1 MTEYVIE
8 TRDLKKRFGIG
19 PKAVHAVNGI
29 DLKVTSGIH
38 GFLGPNGAGKS
49 TTIKMLVG
57 GISITSGKASIKGYR
72 AGSTKARSCIG
83 YLPEQP
89 KFYHYSFYK
98 YLVYLGRLG
107 GLSRGKAKGNAMELI
122 EWFELDEA
130 MERDVNDFSAGMRQK
145 AGLAQALIH
154 EPEVLIL
161 DEPTANLDP
170 IGRANIIEQIRGL
183 ADEKEF
189 TVLVSSHILSEIE
202 KLADEVTIIN
212 RGRIILSDSIG
223 SLKNLYAGDH
233 FILDTDAN
241 DDFYE
246 DLKSV
251 GYISKMWFD
260 NKERVHLITEDP
272 ARLKDDLPNMI
283 LSKDTRLHMFARED
297 VTLEDIFL
305 RAVAESKTR
314 KRSGVRAPPPDT
326 PAPQVPSMCDP
337 SSGDPSSGDP
347 SSGDPSVGDPSVCD
361 PSTGDL
367 LDGGV
372 R

>member
-8 TRDLKKRFGIG
+8 TNDLKKRFGIG

-49 TTIKMLVG
+49 TAIKMLVG
-57 GISITSGKASIKGYR
+57 GISITSGKARIKGHR
-72 AGSTKARSCIG
+72 AGSTKAKSCIG
-83 YLPEQP
+83 YLPEHP

-98 YLVYLGRLG
+98 YLIYLGRLG
-107 GLSRGKAKGNAMELI
+107 GLSRKKAKANAMELI
-122 EWFELDEA
+122 EWLDLDEA
-130 MERDVNDFSAGMRQK
+130 MERDVNAFSAGMRQK

-170 IGRANIIEQIRGL
+170 IGRANIIEQVRSL

-212 RGRIILSDSIG
+212 RGRILLSDNIG

-233 FILDTDAN
+233 FILDTDMN

-246 DLKSV
+246 DFKRV
-251 GYISKMWFD
+251 GYVSKMWFD
-260 NKERVHLITEDP
+260 DKERVHLITEDP
-272 ARLKDDLPNMI
+272 DRLKDDLPNMI
-283 LSKDTRLHMFARED
+283 LDKETRLHMFARED

-314 KRSGVRAPPPDT
+314 TRRGLDAAPPDM
-326 PAPQVPSMCDP
+326 AAQPSA
-337 SSGDPSSGDP
+337 SAGDASW
-347 SSGDPSVGDPSVCD
+347 
-361 PSTGDL
+361 TG
-367 LDGGV
+367 GETNAY
-372 R
+372 

>member
-1 MTEYVIE
+1 MTTGTRMMEVIGLSDYVIE
-8 TRDLKKRFGIG
+8 TKNLSKRFGVG
-19 PKAVHAVNGI
+19 PKSFYAVNGI
-29 DLKVTSGIH
+29 DLKVTGGIH

-57 GISITSGKASIKGYR
+57 GLSITSGKAYIKGAR
-72 AGSTKARSCIG
+72 VGSMKAKSYVG
-83 YLPEQP
+83 YLPEHP

-98 YLVYLGRLG
+98 YLTYLGRLG
-107 GLSRGKAKGNAMELI
+107 GLGRKKARRNALELI
-122 EWFELDEA
+122 EWFELEEA
-130 MERDVNDFSAGMRQK
+130 MERDVNAFSAGMKQK

-170 IGRANIIEQIRGL
+170 IGRANLIEQIRSL

-202 KLADEVTIIN
+202 KLADDVTIIN
-212 RGRIILSDSIG
+212 RGRIILSDKIE

-233 FILDTDAN
+233 FILDTDYN

-246 DLKSV
+246 DFKEV

-260 NKERVHLITEDP
+260 EKERVHLITEDP
-272 ARLKDDLPNMI
+272 DRLKDDLPRRVIDMD
-283 LSKDTRLHMFARED
+283 SRLHMFAKEE

-305 RAVAESKTR
+305 RVVAESKTGR
-314 KRSGVRAPPPDT
+314 N
-326 PAPQVPSMCDP
+326 VPSGRRGSDAK
-337 SSGDPSSGDP
+337 GDAGAMN
-347 SSGDPSVGDPSVCD
+347 
-361 PSTGDL
+361 
-367 LDGGV
+367 GGEANV
-372 R
+372 